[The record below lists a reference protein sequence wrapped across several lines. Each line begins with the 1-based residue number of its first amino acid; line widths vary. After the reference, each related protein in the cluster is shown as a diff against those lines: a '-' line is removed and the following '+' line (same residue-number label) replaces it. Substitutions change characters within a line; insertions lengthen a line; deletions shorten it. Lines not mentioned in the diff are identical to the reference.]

1 MIYHSDAA
9 TLFNYIYCMNPEISP
24 WMVIAD
30 KQRYND
36 FKREQEEK

>member
-1 MIYHSDAA
+1 MLRHYLII
-9 TLFNYIYCMNPEISP
+9 FIVMNPEISP

-36 FKREQEEK
+36 IKREQ